1 MAYIQCKYCG
11 TQMSDKSEACPVCGM
26 PVDGT
31 MLIAQATDS
40 TNGVIKVGKKHL
52 NVGAIIEW
60 VKKNKMAVVAIAIFI
75 IVAVL
80 VIAVICS
87 TKSKNEK
94 DNNNS
99 IKTEI
104 KAEEFPDENTVKS
117 IIISYCNAIVNN
129 DFYALEN
136 LYAPY
141 VERFQSAYGKD
152 RDYVMDC
159 HKRYDKKFNVSW
171 KYSSIRWDSFV
182 MNKIGNDRVEVNIV
196 EDYIIDC
203 GGTSKLFV
211 LGKRFVLNSKYEILS
226 VYDNQSDKQILDLP
240 QLALISYKFVKDEYA
255 NGGNIDDV
263 GTVYGKVDFRK
274 NLYFITLVRK
284 VVTRPSDFNTMMSSG
299 VRTTDYMDYGMGKIG
314 SFDIQ
319 GSDYSIEINNYMG
332 ECVTLSIS
340 VNGNKYEWEDPQY
353 AASISMY

>member
-1 MAYIQCKYCG
+1 
-11 TQMSDKSEACPVCGM
+11 MSDKSEACPVCGM

-31 MLIAQATDS
+31 MPIEQATDS
-40 TNGVIKVGKKHL
+40 SKGVIKIGKKQL
-52 NVGAIIEW
+52 NIGAILEW
-60 VKKNKMAVVAIAIFI
+60 TKKNKMVVAAIAIFL

-80 VIAVICS
+80 VIVVICS
-87 TKSKNEK
+87 TKSKSEN

-136 LYAPY
+136 IYAPY

-159 HKRYDKKFNVSW
+159 HKRYDEKFKVSW
-171 KYSSIRWDSFV
+171 KYSSVRWNSFV
-182 MNKIGNDRVEVNIV
+182 INKIGTDRVEATIV
-196 EDYIIDC
+196 EDYIINC
-203 GGTSKLFV
+203 KNVSKFFV
-211 LGKRFVLNSKYEILS
+211 LEKHFILNSKYEILS
-226 VYDNQSDKQILDLP
+226 VYDNQLEKQELGMPKLS
-240 QLALISYKFVKDEYA
+240 LYSYNFIEREYT
-255 NGGNIDDV
+255 NGENIYDV
-263 GTVYGKVDFRK
+263 GTVYEKVDFRK

-299 VRTTDYMDYGMGKIG
+299 VRTTEYMDYGMGKIG

-332 ECVTLSIS
+332 DYVSLSIS

-353 AASISMY
+353 ASISMY